1 MTRSTSSNTWSVP
14 AWSYTQNTRGRS
26 LRSCW
31 GTWGGMWCRVGKE
44 VRMWANR
51 NLWFWLFGVTPWILF
66 MLVETV
72 RQLAGSNYDSGWLF
86 GLFGAVLVTS
96 VVGMIV
102 LFAIERR
109 SARAIRNARATDM
122 DVTRQTTRH
131 PEESPAQRKLY
142 LIQYSVILGVA
153 LF

>member
-1 MTRSTSSNTWSVP
+1 
-14 AWSYTQNTRGRS
+14 
-26 LRSCW
+26 
-31 GTWGGMWCRVGKE
+31 
-44 VRMWANR
+44 MWANR

-153 LF
+153 LFGLLFDTSALPALLRNLIMWVLLGVWAVVLWFLLVKE